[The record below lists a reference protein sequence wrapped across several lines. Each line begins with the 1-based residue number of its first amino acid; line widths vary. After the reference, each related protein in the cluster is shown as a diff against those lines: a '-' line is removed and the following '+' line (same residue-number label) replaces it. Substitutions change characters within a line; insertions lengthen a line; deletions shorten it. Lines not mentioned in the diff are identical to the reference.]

1 MYPQLFDLEN
11 MTWFNQKKNH
21 RKWAVHLTMLWF
33 QMWKDT
39 CPAICAKALLNLRIH
54 HGSSIKFLV
63 MTMDT
68 SKSTTQGVTQTNY
81 WLSIGFLHCG
91 VPDRRYW
98 QDLTSILAKKYHHFR
113 MNMIEH
119 DWTML
124 NPPFSIVKS
133 HSSKICWSLPVIPSG
148 DQQLAAAAWGDGEIH
163 WKSQFS
169 GQKHGDLT
177 KIWD

>member
-1 MYPQLFDLEN
+1 
-11 MTWFNQKKNH
+11 
-21 RKWAVHLTMLWF
+21 MLWF

-91 VPDRRYW
+91 VPDRSYW

-148 DQQLAAAAWGDGEIH
+148 DQQLAAAAWGDREIH